1 MRNGGI
7 AWTQRSNWDGR
18 EFRAIDL
25 ERSPAL
31 ASFATVWIDL
41 GRPAAYRVCEQV
53 ATLHEHGR
61 SMPMSPEHREKLA
74 EVTRTTQS
82 ALLRRLM
89 QMIDTMDF
97 EDWVVYALKIMTED
111 NASLRRDLLS
121 KDPQMPPRVVITGTF
136 EIRAD
141 TEKA

>member
-1 MRNGGI
+1 
-7 AWTQRSNWDGR
+7 
-18 EFRAIDL
+18 
-25 ERSPAL
+25 
-31 ASFATVWIDL
+31 
-41 GRPAAYRVCEQV
+41 
-53 ATLHEHGR
+53 
-61 SMPMSPEHREKLA
+61 MSPEHREKLA

-111 NASLRRDLLS
+111 NASLRNDLLS
-121 KDPQMPPRVVITGTF
+121 EAPQIPPRVVITGTF

-141 TEKA
+141 NEKA

>member
-1 MRNGGI
+1 
-7 AWTQRSNWDGR
+7 
-18 EFRAIDL
+18 
-25 ERSPAL
+25 
-31 ASFATVWIDL
+31 
-41 GRPAAYRVCEQV
+41 
-53 ATLHEHGR
+53 
-61 SMPMSPEHREKLA
+61 MSPEHREKLA

-121 KDPQMPPRVVITGTF
+121 KDPQMSPRVVITGTF